1 MMGNI
6 QAVEVQIPHE
16 LVQYWGWFVAFGFGL
31 VALGIAAVVIG
42 H

>member
-1 MMGNI
+1 MGNI

-31 VALGIAAVVIG
+31 VARGIAAVVIG